1 MCFSY
6 AQKSMLFHG
15 LIGVGTHIQEGTQ
28 FLKEPMKRGLIL
40 QISNPT
46 NFHST
51 NGATKVPV

>member
-1 MCFSY
+1 
-6 AQKSMLFHG
+6 MLLHG
-15 LIGVGTHIQEGTQ
+15 LIGADTHIQEGTQ

-46 NFHST
+46 DFHSA